1 MKKTVIGL
9 VVVLLSVGFI
19 TPLAS
24 GDPGARFALTPP
36 PHFAEYPP
44 GLAPGG
50 PPWGRPAEE
59 TREGR
64 PGSEPCWPGFLPA
77 LNLDEK
83 QLEMVRAL
91 ERRLAKAEIP
101 KGAEL
106 EVTQIELQEILEREP
121 VNLKAVETK
130 LKKMEALRT
139 SIQLAHIQAG
149 EEIKAVLTPKQKK
162 AWKNSHHPHPGGPEF
177 QSSVRRMA
185 PPGEPGEYELPGAGA
200 KGSW

>member
-1 MKKTVIGL
+1 MKRTVIGL
-9 VVVLLSVGFI
+9 AVVLLSVGLF

-24 GDPGARFALTPP
+24 GEPGARFGFPP
-36 PHFAEYPP
+36 SPHFSESLP
-44 GLAPGG
+44 GLTSEG
-50 PPWGRPAEE
+50 PSWGLPAVE

-64 PGSEPCWPGFLPA
+64 PGLEPFLSGFLPA

-83 QLEMVRAL
+83 QFEKVRAL

-121 VNLKAVETK
+121 VNLKAVEAK

-139 SIQLAHIQAG
+139 LIPLA
-149 EEIKAVLTPKQKK
+149 
-162 AWKNSHHPHPGGPEF
+162 
-177 QSSVRRMA
+177 
-185 PPGEPGEYELPGAGA
+185 
-200 KGSW
+200 

>member
-1 MKKTVIGL
+1 
-9 VVVLLSVGFI
+9 
-19 TPLAS
+19 
-24 GDPGARFALTPP
+24 
-36 PHFAEYPP
+36 
-44 GLAPGG
+44 
-50 PPWGRPAEE
+50 
-59 TREGR
+59 
-64 PGSEPCWPGFLPA
+64 

-149 EEIKAVLTPKQKK
+149 EEIKAVLTPEQKK
-162 AWKNSHHPHPGGPEF
+162 AWKNSHPPHPGGPEF
-177 QSSVRRMA
+177 QSGVRRIM